1 MWKMH
6 QATNGRAIS
15 AGDAGKGMRIKE
27 KNQNGARWRR
37 CRNEKD
43 GSGNWKKCGE
53 KTDLVA
59 AGFNFCLDVIEGREE
74 DG

>member
-1 MWKMH
+1 MPERK
-6 QATNGRAIS
+6 
-15 AGDAGKGMRIKE
+15 DE
-27 KNQNGARWRR
+27 R
-37 CRNEKD
+37 CGLYEKD